1 MNKTLLL
8 IICDFLLLNLIHFTS
23 WDTLDNETENPATG
37 GSTTA
42 TVGAGGMG
50 DISQDLELV
59 TRQYRD
65 IEDKL
70 RKAQSTNFAMM
81 AQMSDNEEQAAKR
94 LAAVADLAKEW
105 KGAFDKSAAT
115 NEQNLLVIQGIS
127 NDKKVALAERE
138 RERKLNEEKKKVID
152 SLQDDKNK
160 LDVELANANKNING
174 LSNTVYNLS
183 TDIGDLKKQIGGLT
197 NQIGGLNI
205 ALNNA
210 SGDVEAAKKMA
221 ADERARANAAFAA
234 KATAERAQTAAET
247 KALAETQRANI
258 ATQNAA
264 VERARADTSA
274 RVAAGAKV
282 EQARAEKEAQAAK
295 AQAAQTM
302 VQANN
307 AVKAARVETQGARAQ
322 TEVARTAATTARAQT
337 AKTEQNLAVAV
348 RENTDLK
355 ATVENERT
363 DKIIAQKAAEELRE
377 EILKEVKDKPI
388 NANTMATLYLMN
400 QVNLNLQAKRS
411 LLGSSDNAPTVL
423 FETMENVGGKKTR
436 YVYALAHSSETPFK
450 LNEKALGMRSAQG
463 SVSAGNG
470 MPQSLP
476 QVRFLADDP
485 RMVLFP
491 IGPADSPK
499 VKAVGVKPYKLASK
513 PFKFPKAFIMS
524 KNGRKFGEM
533 QFNRDLTNTGY
544 VKVDRIFFN
553 FSGKFN
559 PAKGDLVFS
568 QTGELI
574 GIMTSNKYCRVIE
587 NTTPAYGITFGS
599 ELNARAIALGLSR
612 MKSIVNTKPFALQ

>member
-23 WDTLDNETENPATG
+23 WDSLDNETENPATG

-70 RKAQSTNFAMM
+70 RKTQSTNFAMM

-115 NEQNLLVIQGIS
+115 NEQNALVIQGLS
-127 NDKKVALAERE
+127 EDKKVALAERE

-152 SLQDDKNK
+152 NLQDDKNK

-174 LSNTVYNLS
+174 LSNTVKNLS
-183 TDIGDLKKQIGGLT
+183 GTIGDLKTAIGGLEVKF
-197 NQIGGLNI
+197 NK
-205 ALNNA
+205 A
-210 SGDVEAAKKMA
+210 SDDAESARKMA
-221 ADERARANAAFAA
+221 AEERERAITALKAQ
-234 KATAERAQTAAET
+234 ATAERAQTAAET

-258 ATQNAA
+258 ATQKAA
-264 VERARADTSA
+264 AERALADTSA
-274 RVAAGAKV
+274 RVAAAAKV

-307 AVKAARVETQGARAQ
+307 AVKAARVETQAARAQ
-322 TEVARTAATTARAQT
+322 TEVARNAATTARAQT

-363 DKIIAQKAAEELRE
+363 DKVIAQKAAEELRE

-423 FETMENVGGKKTR
+423 FETVENVAGKKTS
-436 YVYALAHSSETPFK
+436 YVYALAHASETPFK
-450 LNEKALGMRSAQG
+450 LNEKSLGMRSATG
-463 SVSAGNG
+463 SVSAGKG
-470 MPQSLP
+470 APQTLP

-513 PFKFPKAFIMS
+513 PFKYPKAFIMS

-533 QFNRDLTNTGY
+533 DFKIDPGNPGY

-553 FSGKFN
+553 FGGRFN
-559 PAKGDLVFS
+559 PVKGDLVFS
-568 QTGELI
+568 QTGDLI
-574 GIMTSNKYCRVIE
+574 GIMTSNKFCRVIQ
-587 NTTPAYGITFGS
+587 NTTPAYGITFGP

-612 MKSIVNTKPFALQ
+612 MKSIVHAKPFALQ

>member
-81 AQMSDNEEQAAKR
+81 AQMSDDEEQAAKR

-152 SLQDDKNK
+152 NLQDDKNK

-174 LSNTVYNLS
+174 LSNTVKNLS
-183 TDIGDLKKQIGGLT
+183 GTSGSLEGKIGGLEVKFD
-197 NQIGGLNI
+197 
-205 ALNNA
+205 NA
-210 SGDVEAAKKMA
+210 SKNANEANKRAAEADARAREAAKA
-221 ADERARANAAFAA
+221 Q
-234 KATAERAQTAAET
+234 ATAERAQTAAES
-247 KALAETQRANI
+247 KALAEANRANI
-258 ATQNAA
+258 ATQRAA

-274 RVAAGAKV
+274 RVAAASKV
-282 EQARAEKEAQAAK
+282 EQARAEKEAQTAM
-295 AQAAQTM
+295 AQAKT
-302 VQANN
+302 
-307 AVKAARVETQGARAQ
+307 ARVETQAVRAQ
-322 TEVARTAATTARAQT
+322 TEVARNAATTARAQP
-337 AKTEQNLAVAV
+337 AKAEQNLAVAV
-348 RENTDLK
+348 RENTGLK
-355 ATVENERT
+355 ATVSEERQ
-363 DKIIAQKAAEELRE
+363 DKEIAQEAAEVAQRMLETELGN
-377 EILKEVKDKPI
+377 KPI
-388 NANTMATLYLMN
+388 NANMMATLYLKN
-400 QVNLNLQAKRS
+400 RIDLSLYAKRS
-411 LLGSSDNAPTVL
+411 LLAARDNSLTVL
-423 FETMENVGGKKTR
+423 FETEEIISGKKTS
-436 YVYALAHSSETPFK
+436 YVYALAHVSETPFK
-450 LNEKALGMRSAQG
+450 LDEKALGLRSAQG

-470 MPQSLP
+470 APQALP

-491 IGPADSPK
+491 IGPANSPK
-499 VKAVGVKPYKLASK
+499 VKAVGVKPYKLAIK
-513 PFKFPKAFIMS
+513 PFKFPTAFIMS

-533 QFNRDLTNTGY
+533 DFKIDPANPGY

-553 FSGKFN
+553 FGGRFN
-559 PAKGDLVFS
+559 PVKGDLVFS
-568 QTGELI
+568 QTGDLI
-574 GIMTSNKYCRVIE
+574 GIMTSNTYCRVIQ
-587 NTTPAYGITFGS
+587 NTTPAYGITFGP

-612 MKSIVNTKPFALQ
+612 MKSIVNTNPFALQYGARLRP

>member
-70 RKAQSTNFAMM
+70 RKTQSTNFAMM
-81 AQMSDNEEQAAKR
+81 AQMSDNEEQAATR

-115 NEQNLLVIQGIS
+115 NEQNALVIQGLS
-127 NDKKVALAERE
+127 QDKKVALAERE
-138 RERKLNEEKKKVID
+138 RERKLNKEKQETID
-152 SLQDDKNK
+152 NLQDNKNK
-160 LDVELANANKNING
+160 LDVELANANKNITG
-174 LSNTVYNLS
+174 LSNTVKNLNG
-183 TDIGDLKKQIGGLT
+183 TIGDLKTAIGGLEVKFDK
-197 NQIGGLNI
+197 
-205 ALNNA
+205 A
-210 SGDVEAAKKMA
+210 SGDAEAARKMA
-221 ADERARANAAFAA
+221 AEERERAITALKAQ
-234 KATAERAQTAAET
+234 ATAERAQTAAET

-258 ATQNAA
+258 ATQKAA
-264 VERARADTSA
+264 AERALADTSA
-274 RVAAGAKV
+274 RVAAAAKV

-307 AVKAARVETQGARAQ
+307 AVKAARVETQAARAQ
-322 TEVARTAATTARAQT
+322 TEVARNAATTARAQT

-363 DKIIAQKAAEELRE
+363 DKVIAQKAAEELRE

-423 FETMENVGGKKTR
+423 FETVENVAGKKTS
-436 YVYALAHSSETPFK
+436 YVYALAHASETPFK
-450 LNEKALGMRSAQG
+450 LNEKSLGMRSATG
-463 SVSAGNG
+463 SVSAGKG
-470 MPQSLP
+470 APQTLP

-513 PFKFPKAFIMS
+513 PFKYPKAFIMS

-533 QFNRDLTNTGY
+533 DFKIDPANPGY

-553 FSGKFN
+553 FGGRFN

-568 QTGELI
+568 QTGDLI
-574 GIMTSNKYCRVIE
+574 GIMTSNKFCRVIQ
-587 NTTPAYGITFGS
+587 NTTPAYGITFGP

-612 MKSIVNTKPFALQ
+612 MKSIVNAKPFALQ

>member
-70 RKAQSTNFAMM
+70 RKTQSTNFAMM

-115 NEQNLLVIQGIS
+115 NEQNALVIQGLS
-127 NDKKVALAERE
+127 QDKKVALAERE
-138 RERKLNEEKKKVID
+138 RERKLNKEKQETID
-152 SLQDDKNK
+152 NLQDDKNK
-160 LDVELANANKNING
+160 LDVELANANKNITG
-174 LSNTVYNLS
+174 LSTTVKNLNG
-183 TDIGDLKKQIGGLT
+183 TIGDLKTAIGGLEVKFDK
-197 NQIGGLNI
+197 
-205 ALNNA
+205 A
-210 SGDVEAAKKMA
+210 SGDAEAARKMA
-221 ADERARANAAFAA
+221 AAERARAIAAL
-234 KATAERAQTAAET
+234 KAQADAERAQTAAET
-247 KALAETQRANI
+247 KTLAETQRANFAI
-258 ATQNAA
+258 QNAA

-274 RVAAGAKV
+274 RVAAASKV
-282 EQARAEKEAQAAK
+282 EQARAEKEAQAAM
-295 AQAAQTM
+295 AQAKT
-302 VQANN
+302 
-307 AVKAARVETQGARAQ
+307 ARVETHAARAP
-322 TEVARTAATTARAQT
+322 TEVARNAATTARAQT
-337 AKTEQNLAVAV
+337 AKAEQNLAVAV
-348 RENTDLK
+348 RENTGLK
-355 ATVENERT
+355 ATVSEERQ
-363 DKIIAQKAAEELRE
+363 DKEIAQEAAEVAQRMLETELGN
-377 EILKEVKDKPI
+377 KPI
-388 NANTMATLYLMN
+388 NANMMATLYLKN
-400 QVNLNLQAKRS
+400 RVDLSLYAKRS
-411 LLGSSDNAPTVL
+411 LLAARDNSLTVL
-423 FETMENVGGKKTR
+423 FETEEIIRGKKTS
-436 YVYALAHSSETPFK
+436 YVYALAHASETPFK
-450 LNEKALGMRSAQG
+450 LDEKSLGLRSAQG

-470 MPQSLP
+470 APQALP

-491 IGPADSPK
+491 IGPANSPK
-499 VKAVGVKPYKLASK
+499 VKAVGVKPYKLAIK

-533 QFNRDLTNTGY
+533 DFKIDPANPGY

-553 FSGKFN
+553 FGGRFN
-559 PAKGDLVFS
+559 PVKGDLVFS
-568 QTGELI
+568 QTGDLI
-574 GIMTSNKYCRVIE
+574 GIMTSNKYCRVIQ
-587 NTTPAYGITFGS
+587 NTTPAYGITFGPK
-599 ELNARAIALGLSR
+599 LNARAIALGLSR

>member
-70 RKAQSTNFAMM
+70 RKTQSTNFAMM
-81 AQMSDNEEQAAKR
+81 AQMSDNEEQAANR

-115 NEQNLLVIQGIS
+115 NEQNALVIQGLS
-127 NDKKVALAERE
+127 EDKKVALAERE
-138 RERKLNEEKKKVID
+138 RERKLNKEKQETID
-152 SLQDDKNK
+152 NLQDDKNK
-160 LDVELANANKNING
+160 LDVELANANKNITG
-174 LSNTVYNLS
+174 LSNTVKNLNG
-183 TDIGDLKKQIGGLT
+183 TIGDLKTAIGGLEVRFDK
-197 NQIGGLNI
+197 
-205 ALNNA
+205 A
-210 SGDVEAAKKMA
+210 SEDAEAARKMA
-221 ADERARANAAFAA
+221 AAERARAIAAL
-234 KATAERAQTAAET
+234 KAQADAERAQTAAET
-247 KALAETQRANI
+247 KTLAETQRANI
-258 ATQNAA
+258 AIQNAA
-264 VERARADTSA
+264 VERARADTTT
-274 RVAAGAKV
+274 RVAAAAKV

-295 AQAAQTM
+295 AQA

-307 AVKAARVETQGARAQ
+307 AVIAARAQ
-322 TEVARTAATTARAQT
+322 TEVARNAATTARAQT
-337 AKTEQNLAVAV
+337 AKAEQNLAVAV

-363 DKIIAQKAAEELRE
+363 DKVIAQKAAEELRE
-377 EILKEVKDKPI
+377 EILKEVQDKPI

-411 LLGSSDNAPTVL
+411 LLGSTDTAPTVL
-423 FETMENVGGKKTR
+423 FETVENIAGKKTS
-436 YVYALAHSSETPFK
+436 YVYALAHASETPFK
-450 LNEKALGMRSAQG
+450 LNEKSLGMRSATG
-463 SVSAGNG
+463 SVSAGKG
-470 MPQSLP
+470 APQTLP

-513 PFKFPKAFIMS
+513 PFKYPKAFIMS

-533 QFNRDLTNTGY
+533 DFKIDPANPGY

-553 FSGKFN
+553 FGGRFN

-568 QTGELI
+568 QTGDLI
-574 GIMTSNKYCRVIE
+574 GIMTSNKFCRVIQ
-587 NTTPAYGITFGS
+587 NTTPAYGITFGP

-612 MKSIVNTKPFALQ
+612 MKSIVNAKPFALQ

>member
-70 RKAQSTNFAMM
+70 RKTQSTNFAMM

-115 NEQNLLVIQGIS
+115 NEQNALVIQGLS
-127 NDKKVALAERE
+127 EDKKVALAERE
-138 RERKLNEEKKKVID
+138 RERKLNKEKQETID
-152 SLQDDKNK
+152 NLQDDKNK
-160 LDVELANANKNING
+160 LDVELANANKNITG
-174 LSNTVYNLS
+174 LSNTVKNLNG
-183 TDIGDLKKQIGGLT
+183 TIGDLKTAIGGLEVRFDK
-197 NQIGGLNI
+197 
-205 ALNNA
+205 A
-210 SGDVEAAKKMA
+210 SEDAEAARKMA
-221 ADERARANAAFAA
+221 AAERARAIAAL
-234 KATAERAQTAAET
+234 KAQADAERAQTAAET
-247 KALAETQRANI
+247 KTLAETQRANI
-258 ATQNAA
+258 AIQNAA
-264 VERARADTSA
+264 VERARADTTT
-274 RVAAGAKV
+274 RVAAAAKV

-295 AQAAQTM
+295 AQA

-307 AVKAARVETQGARAQ
+307 AVIAARAQ
-322 TEVARTAATTARAQT
+322 TEVARNAATTARAQT
-337 AKTEQNLAVAV
+337 AKAEQNLAVAV

-363 DKIIAQKAAEELRE
+363 DKVIAQKAAEELRE
-377 EILKEVKDKPI
+377 EILKEVQDKPI

-411 LLGSSDNAPTVL
+411 LLGSTDTAPTVL
-423 FETMENVGGKKTR
+423 FETVENIAGKKTS
-436 YVYALAHSSETPFK
+436 YVYALAHASETPFK
-450 LNEKALGMRSAQG
+450 LNEKSLGMRSATG
-463 SVSAGNG
+463 SVSAGKG
-470 MPQSLP
+470 APQTLP

-513 PFKFPKAFIMS
+513 PFKYPKAFIMS

-533 QFNRDLTNTGY
+533 DFKIDPANPGY

-553 FSGKFN
+553 FGGRFN

-568 QTGELI
+568 QTGDLI
-574 GIMTSNKYCRVIE
+574 GIMTSNKFCRVIQ
-587 NTTPAYGITFGS
+587 NTTPAYGITFGP

-612 MKSIVNTKPFALQ
+612 MKSIVNAKPFALQ

>member
-23 WDTLDNETENPATG
+23 WDSLDNETENPATG

-70 RKAQSTNFAMM
+70 RKTQSTNFAMM
-81 AQMSDNEEQAAKR
+81 AQMSDNEKQAAKR

-115 NEQNLLVIQGIS
+115 NEQNALVIQGLS
-127 NDKKVALAERE
+127 QDKKVALAERE
-138 RERKLNEEKKKVID
+138 RERKLNKEKQETID
-152 SLQDDKNK
+152 NLQDDKNK
-160 LDVELANANKNING
+160 LDVELANANKNITG
-174 LSNTVYNLS
+174 LSNTVKNLNG
-183 TDIGDLKKQIGGLT
+183 TIGDLKTAIGGLEVKFDK
-197 NQIGGLNI
+197 
-205 ALNNA
+205 A
-210 SGDVEAAKKMA
+210 SGDAEAARKMA
-221 ADERARANAAFAA
+221 AAERARADAAA
-234 KATAERAQTAAET
+234 KAQATAERAQTAAET
-247 KALAETQRANI
+247 KATAEANRANI
-258 ATQNAA
+258 ATKRAA
-264 VERARADTSA
+264 AERALAETSA
-274 RVAAGAKV
+274 RVAAAARV
-282 EQARAEKEAQAAK
+282 NQARAEKEAQAAK

-307 AVKAARVETQGARAQ
+307 AVKAARVETQAARAQ

-337 AKTEQNLAVAV
+337 AKAEQKLAVAV

-355 ATVENERT
+355 ATVAEERE
-363 DKIIAQKAAEELRE
+363 DKVIAQLAAEDALRILETELGN
-377 EILKEVKDKPI
+377 KPI
-388 NANTMATLYLMN
+388 NANMMATLYLKN
-400 QVNLNLQAKRS
+400 RVDLNLHAKRS
-411 LLGSSDNAPTVL
+411 LLATRDNSPTVL
-423 FETMENVGGKKTR
+423 FETEEMLGGRKTR
-436 YVYALAHSSETPFK
+436 YVYALAHASETPFK
-450 LNEKALGMRSAQG
+450 LDEKSVGLRSAQG
-463 SVSAGNG
+463 SVSAGNSV
-470 MPQSLP
+470 PQNLL
-476 QVRFLADDP
+476 QVRFLDDDP

-491 IGPADSPK
+491 IGPADSPR

-533 QFNRDLTNTGY
+533 DFKIDPANPGY
-544 VKVDRIFFN
+544 VRVDRIFFN
-553 FSGKFN
+553 FGGRFN

-568 QTGELI
+568 QTGDLI
-574 GIMTSNKYCRVIE
+574 GIMTSNKFCRVIQ

-612 MKSIVNTKPFALQ
+612 MKSIVNAKPFALQ